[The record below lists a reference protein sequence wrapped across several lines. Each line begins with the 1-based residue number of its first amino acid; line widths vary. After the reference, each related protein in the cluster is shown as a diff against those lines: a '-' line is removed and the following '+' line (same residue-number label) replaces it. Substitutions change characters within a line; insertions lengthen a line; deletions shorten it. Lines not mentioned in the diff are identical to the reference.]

1 MYVESMEMQLEAL
14 GDDERSDDEAN
25 NIRDPDIYV
34 GDGSSDEVKFIGEK
48 KATAIMKTTAQT
60 KGKHS

>member
-1 MYVESMEMQLEAL
+1 MQLEAL

-25 NIRDPDIYV
+25 NIRDPEIDV
-34 GDGSSDEVKFIGEK
+34 GDGSSDEVKFIGEN